1 MGEMSVFLSQKV
13 EISWK
18 SSIAEDV
25 EFFRPPPSDTGA
37 KSSKFFDFFENLGAK
52 TESRT

>member
-18 SSIAEDV
+18 SPIAEDV
-25 EFFRPPPSDTGA
+25 EIFRPPPHTGA
-37 KSSKFFDFFENLGAK
+37 KSSKFYVFFKNLGAK

>member
-1 MGEMSVFLSQKV
+1 MGEMSGFLSQKV

-18 SSIAEDV
+18 SPIGDEDK
-25 EFFRPPPSDTGA
+25 FFRPPSNTGA
-37 KSSKFFDFFENLGAK
+37 KSSKFFVFFENLAAK